1 MGSQLKIMRL
11 QLAAQEQMEKVAAAL
26 NVARESD
33 ASAFSAINHCAKRY
47 MYNNLQWCDTL
58 STSVIP
64 ELRSE
69 HPQDVTKGIQN
80 LEQVISYMHADNTK
94 GFDKC
99 KSVIA
104 LKQMASGTYE
114 AVKESVE
121 IRKYA
126 KQMWH
131 DIPNM
136 TIELD
141 DNVPEWLM
149 LPLLPLAIIMDNATH
164 NATTHG
170 KPAGN
175 LSLKITCREDRLLI
189 NLENAAGKRHK
200 EALEMQSRHGENA
213 LLRNDVGDLDLASIG
228 SGQSTF
234 LGRGEMQNAAAAMA
248 TDTTL
253 SLVFHPTTV
262 SFTVDTKM
270 IPGVAP
276 ESSVSTGSLKLREN
290 TVLICADDDYAPRA
304 SYSGLAKKLKV
315 EPARVKV
322 YGATYAEAAALPSTV
337 LEAAAVHGAE
347 NVVCIFDQHMDS
359 YPSGKVL
366 GTDVL
371 RELRNGGFKGLVFI
385 RSANDDVESVS
396 LYRGAG
402 ANGCLSKSSKI
413 SELAA
418 EVVKQCELGWQMEV
432 CT

>member
-200 EALEMQSRHGENA
+200 EALEMQS
-213 LLRNDVGDLDLASIG
+213 
-228 SGQSTF
+228 
-234 LGRGEMQNAAAAMA
+234 
-248 TDTTL
+248 
-253 SLVFHPTTV
+253 
-262 SFTVDTKM
+262 
-270 IPGVAP
+270 
-276 ESSVSTGSLKLREN
+276 
-290 TVLICADDDYAPRA
+290 
-304 SYSGLAKKLKV
+304 
-315 EPARVKV
+315 
-322 YGATYAEAAALPSTV
+322 
-337 LEAAAVHGAE
+337 
-347 NVVCIFDQHMDS
+347 
-359 YPSGKVL
+359 
-366 GTDVL
+366 
-371 RELRNGGFKGLVFI
+371 
-385 RSANDDVESVS
+385 
-396 LYRGAG
+396 
-402 ANGCLSKSSKI
+402 
-413 SELAA
+413 
-418 EVVKQCELGWQMEV
+418 
-432 CT
+432 